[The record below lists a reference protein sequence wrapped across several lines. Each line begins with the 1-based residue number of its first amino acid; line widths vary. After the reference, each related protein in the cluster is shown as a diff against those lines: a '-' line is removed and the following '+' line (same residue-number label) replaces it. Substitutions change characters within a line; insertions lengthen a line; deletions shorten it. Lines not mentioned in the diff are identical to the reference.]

1 MDQRKLTNI
10 KCSLETSKVRK
21 KMRNIKKRKNQRT
34 SITNRK
40 ELQTW

>member
-1 MDQRKLTNI
+1 MGQRKLTNI
-10 KCSLETSKVRK
+10 KCSFETSEVRK
-21 KMRNIKKRKNQRT
+21 NWGILRNKNQRT

>member
-1 MDQRKLTNI
+1 MGYRKLTNI
-10 KCSLETSKVRK
+10 KCSFETSKLEK
-21 KMRNIKKRKNQRT
+21 KWGILRNKNQTT